1 MLIHWDHA
9 GVSLNAV
16 WSFYLLVGAPSAISS
31 RRRFALVAQTFVP
44 ALWAFPSLRNPASG
58 AFQVDWESTAALP
71 TSCAK
76 PRTYVSGDRRGWG
89 TTTLSSTRWNG
100 IRACGLGY
108 SDWKEQLR
116 PAASVDLVF
125 CYSSGLGR
133 SICAQPTCRYLFHQ

>member
-16 WSFYLLVGAPSAISS
+16 WSFYLLVGAPSASAPGAVS
-31 RRRFALVAQTFVP
+31 RSWHRLSCPRSGPSPLSETRFPAPFRLIGSLLPLFQRAAPNRGRMSLEIVAV
-44 ALWAFPSLRNPASG
+44 G
-58 AFQVDWESTAALP
+58 A
-71 TSCAK
+71 
-76 PRTYVSGDRRGWG
+76 
-89 TTTLSSTRWNG
+89 RWNG

-133 SICAQPTCRYLFHQ
+133 SIFAQPTRRYLLGQ

>member
-1 MLIHWDHA
+1 MLIDWDHA

-44 ALWAFPSLRNPASG
+44 ALWAFSSLRNPVSG
-58 AFQVDWESTAALP
+58 ASQVDWESTAALP

-76 PRTYVSGDRRGWG
+76 PRTYVSRDRRGWG

-100 IRACGLGY
+100 
-108 SDWKEQLR
+108 
-116 PAASVDLVF
+116 
-125 CYSSGLGR
+125 SGLADWDIPTGR
-133 SICAQPTCRYLFHQ
+133 NNYAPQRV